1 MMPEYENKDAL
12 KDHQPIS
19 EFKKTIENLPNIK
32 TWIEK
37 RPKTPFQKWQQ
48 LPHKKDVANK
58 KVQCTL

>member
-1 MMPEYENKDAL
+1 MFVSTLEMFINGHGMMPEYENKDAL

-37 RPKTPFQKWQQ
+37 RPKTPF
-48 LPHKKDVANK
+48 
-58 KVQCTL
+58 